1 MKKLDIPL
9 APTWHS
15 VRAGSDEKLPECG
28 KILCSFTLAP
38 IDAKFREKAEDFK
51 LSSLVKT
58 RELNIDIHALGLRE
72 LESFGIMP
80 IKKAFVRFRPRS
92 LLPPER
98 AFAVTN
104 VETEPKE
111 SGPNPNINTLVTFQ
125 AQLPVDNL
133 YCPRLACEAYDYV
146 CKGISQPKIGTFS
159 INVGDI
165 YFQQQKE
172 RVSQVEKA
180 QKLINWLNEL
190 YATANPG
197 SVLSHKQKIAKTF
210 GVELTEEITSL
221 ADGMSRRGKKKKKK
235 KLSLA

>member
-1 MKKLDIPL
+1 MQVFEVQVDVSKRENAAPIVLNVFDSDVGMVNDSRDFLGRAIIKMDDPCVQDLTNGGDMKKLDIPL

-165 YFQQQKE
+165 YFQ
-172 RVSQVEKA
+172 
-180 QKLINWLNEL
+180 
-190 YATANPG
+190 
-197 SVLSHKQKIAKTF
+197 
-210 GVELTEEITSL
+210 
-221 ADGMSRRGKKKKKK
+221 
-235 KLSLA
+235 